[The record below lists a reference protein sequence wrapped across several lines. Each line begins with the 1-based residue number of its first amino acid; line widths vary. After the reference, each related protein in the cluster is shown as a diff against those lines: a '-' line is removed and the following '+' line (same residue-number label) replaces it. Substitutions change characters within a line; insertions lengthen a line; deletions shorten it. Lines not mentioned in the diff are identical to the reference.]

1 MPPWRD
7 RRVLAGAGALAT
19 AAAGAALLQRHHNR
33 QIAGDPDNDFLRN
46 PPRGRPV
53 KVRSTDG
60 TELHAEVFG
69 AEDKPTMVLA
79 HGWTE
84 SLVYWAYV
92 IRALREDLRIVAY
105 DLRGH
110 GQSAR
115 GADGDYAVERF
126 GEDLEAVLEQCVPD
140 GRRAIVVG
148 HSLGAMS
155 IAAWA
160 EHHDVERRAEAAALL
175 NTGVGELVAETLLI
189 PVPWI
194 ANALNSVGGSD
205 AFLKARAPVP
215 PFSTPLSSAIIR
227 YVAFGPAATAAQ
239 VAFYERMLVAC
250 APDVRADVGI
260 ALSALELHHALV
272 RLTVPTI
279 VVAGENDRLTP
290 PTHAERIASELPD
303 LRDLIVLPA
312 TGHMGPL
319 ERPDEVSALLGELA
333 ASVSTGTA
341 SVSTGTASA
350 STGTASARTGAASVG
365 TDAPTA
371 AA

>member
-1 MPPWRD
+1 MRDRMPSGRD
-7 RRVLAGAGALAT
+7 RRLIAGVGALAT
-19 AAAGAALLQRHHNR
+19 AAATAALLQRRHNA
-33 QIAGDPDNDFLRN
+33 QIARDPDNDFLRK
-46 PPRGRPV
+46 PPHGRPV
-53 KVRSTDG
+53 KVRSKDG

-69 AEDKPTMVLA
+69 AEDRPTMVLA

-92 IRALREDLRIVAY
+92 IRELGDDLRIVAY

-110 GQSAR
+110 GDSAQA
-115 GADGDYAVERF
+115 ADGDYAIARF
-126 GEDLEAVLEQCVPD
+126 GEDLEAVLGQCVPD
-140 GRRAIVVG
+140 DQRAVVVG

-160 EHHDVERRAEAAALL
+160 EHHDVERRASAAALL

-189 PVPWI
+189 PVPWV
-194 ANALNSVGGSD
+194 ANLLNRVGGSN

-215 PFSTPLSSAIIR
+215 PFSTPLSSAIVR
-227 YVAFGPAATAAQ
+227 YVAFGPTATAGQ

-260 ALSALELHHALV
+260 SLSELELHHALA
-272 RLTVPTI
+272 RLTIPTI
-279 VVAGENDRLTP
+279 VLAGENDRLTP
-290 PTHAERIASELPD
+290 PSHAERIASELPQ

-312 TGHMGPL
+312 TGHMSPL
-319 ERPDEVSALLGELA
+319 ERADEVSAVLRDLA
-333 ASVSTGTA
+333 ASV
-341 SVSTGTASA
+341 ASA
-350 STGTASARTGAASVG
+350 
-365 TDAPTA
+365 APA